1 MQLTD
6 RFSTGPALYAFLWW
20 AWMELNHRPHAYQ
33 ACALTELS
41 YRPSVIPL
49 LATLPTPVSLFQYH
63 PMQAGYQ
70 IAKRAYYSFVRE
82 QYLISQN

>member
-1 MQLTD
+1 
-6 RFSTGPALYAFLWW
+6 
-20 AWMELNHRPHAYQ
+20 
-33 ACALTELS
+33 
-41 YRPSVIPL
+41 